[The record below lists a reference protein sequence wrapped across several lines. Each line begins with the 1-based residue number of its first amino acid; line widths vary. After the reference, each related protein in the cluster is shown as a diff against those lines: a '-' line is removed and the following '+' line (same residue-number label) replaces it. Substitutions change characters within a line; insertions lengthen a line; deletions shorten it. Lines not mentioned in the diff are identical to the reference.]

1 MDRDALIGAWRE
13 CIRGADKS
21 WGAVRPGHLRDPHA
35 AGAGPRGPGA
45 GIAGRVGSDAG
56 ELLVGMHGRSRR
68 GEDAEALAVIH
79 VEDRR

>member
-1 MDRDALIGAWRE
+1 
-13 CIRGADKS
+13 
-21 WGAVRPGHLRDPHA
+21 GAVQVGTPAGDFGVITLDNGRGWVVTGHHPDILTFV
-35 AGAGPRGPGA
+35 PREELEE
-45 GIAGRVGSDAG
+45 DAG